1 MQTAFRDPFIPDG
14 EKSVYTVGLL
24 GETPGFEMTH
34 LVTREKGGYRT
45 TLDTRPHGRA
55 LSDTDLTMTIE
66 QRFGRIG
73 GRLRAEQYRA
83 ETRCGPTVVS
93 REEANF
99 VDTVHL
105 QFGGLPAPFPLNVM
119 PIAGGLTLLRGLDFT
134 EGLVETV
141 SVWLAFSVHWPLLA
155 RVEKQSTIEVPAGSV
170 PCWQVRMRPGFAQVN
185 SLLDKVIGSVLPP
198 FVAHFEQEAPHR
210 LVRMSFPTQ
219 LSLSAPRAVMEL
231 GA

>member
-1 MQTAFRDPFIPDG
+1 MHTAFRDPFIPDG

-24 GETPGFEMTH
+24 GQAPGFEMAH
-34 LVTREKGGYRT
+34 HVAREKGGYRT
-45 TLDTRPHGRA
+45 TLDARPSGP
-55 LSDTDLTMTIE
+55 LGDNDLTMTIE

-73 GRLRAEQYRA
+73 GRLRAEHYRA
-83 ETRCGPTVVS
+83 ETRSGGTVVS
-93 REEANF
+93 REEAAF
-99 VDTVHL
+99 IDTMHL
-105 QFGGLPAPFPLNVM
+105 QFGGAPAPFPLNVM
-119 PIAGGLTLLRGLDFT
+119 PIAGGLTLLRGLDFA

-141 SVWLAFSVHWPLLA
+141 HVWLAFSVHWPLIA
-155 RVEKQSTIEVPAGSV
+155 RVEKQSTVEVPAGSV

-210 LVRMSFPTQ
+210 LVRMTFPTQ

-231 GA
+231 RA